1 MDKEEVKYIEDN
13 NNSEIDYNDYYDAIE
28 NWIRSIET
36 QERLDSDDLIR
47 DDDDNMFYDVIEE
60 WAKEIKINNKKGN

>member
-13 NNSEIDYNDYYDAIE
+13 NDSEIDYNDYYDAIE
-28 NWIRSIET
+28 NWIRDIEI
-36 QERLDSDDLIR
+36 QEKLDSDDLIKN
-47 DDDDNMFYDVIEE
+47 DDDNMFYDVIEE